1 MLKAKKSDA
10 SSRDSDP
17 DSDSDT
23 ESTCPDSS
31 GSCWSTCSESD
42 LESTTLDPFSEHD
55 DGHSSAKKNSE
66 NHILMGYFK
75 GTLGPDSR
83 HIVCPSAHSEPQ
95 SRQGGTPSQSPL
107 QQQNSGTRKRAKN
120 SRQPEGDSD
129 DELEKDDDGS
139 RDPKKPRFDESS
151 SDTKRTLAC
160 PYFLRNPM
168 KKSRSKQCVTGS
180 SNVP

>member
-1 MLKAKKSDA
+1 
-10 SSRDSDP
+10 
-17 DSDSDT
+17 
-23 ESTCPDSS
+23 
-31 GSCWSTCSESD
+31 
-42 LESTTLDPFSEHD
+42 
-55 DGHSSAKKNSE
+55 
-66 NHILMGYFK
+66 LMGYFK

-95 SRQGGTPSQSPL
+95 SRQ
-107 QQQNSGTRKRAKN
+107 QQNSGTCKRAKN